1 MALYMS
7 RIKYLR
13 YVEHAVLTNPTYP
26 NCKVNGMNP
35 YDEQIMSMPAM
46 VGACELQYTSK
57 TTTVKHGHYFFFIF
71 NLSNYF
77 HFLYDTLPYLAHHT
91 NNEHKILLP
100 KDHKWMRFQ
109 TEFLAILGYK
119 EFEYAEENVEYE
131 HLYIPSSFTHG
142 KTHEGKWASNEPP
155 SPEAR
160 RIWDMLFTSNNPTL
174 PRKFYVSRRTW
185 IHNDVSNIGTNYTT
199 RRKCINE
206 DQVVDTLTNYGYQE
220 IFCEN
225 MGTLDKIGLFQTA
238 THIIGFIGGGMAN
251 ILFSNS
257 KTAVGCITTPDFLT
271 INKRFVHTMNRTRCQ
286 YADITRHAP
295 HEGPYS
301 LYVRVKITDVS
312 SSYYGKV
319 GEIEAYADGVYT
331 VKMSNNDVAGFAA
344 DGVFATADF
353 SPSQFEALD
362 GGLNSPFV
370 CDLEGLRTLAEYLD
384 KA

>member
-7 RIKYLR
+7 RIKYLHH
-13 YVEHAVLTNPTYP
+13 VEQAVLTNPTYP
-26 NCKVNGMNP
+26 NCKVNGENP

-46 VGACELQYTSK
+46 VGACEPQHISIPTATK
-57 TTTVKHGHYFFFIF
+57 PGHYFFFIF

-91 NNEHKILLP
+91 NTQHKILLP
-100 KDHKWMRFQ
+100 KDHTWLRFQ
-109 TEFLAILGYK
+109 TEFLEILGYK
-119 EFEYAEENVEYE
+119 EFEYAEENMVYE

-160 RIWDMLFTSNNPTL
+160 RIWDMLFTSNNATR

-185 IHNDVSNIGTNYTT
+185 IHNDTSNIGTNYTT

-206 DQVVDTLTNYGYQE
+206 DQVVKLLDECGYEE

-225 MGTLDKIGLFQTA
+225 ISTLHKIGLFQTA

-251 ILFSNS
+251 ILFSPHS
-257 KTAVGCITTPDFLT
+257 TTVGCITTPDFLT
-271 INKRFVHTMNRTRCQ
+271 INKRFKHTMTHTRCR
-286 YADITRHAP
+286 YVDLTTHAP
-295 HEGPYS
+295 YEGPYP
-301 LYVRVKITDVS
+301 LYVRVKITDAVS
-312 SSYYGKV
+312 PYQGKI

-344 DGVFATADF
+344 DGIFAVATF
-353 SPSQFEALD
+353 SPDQFEALD
-362 GGLNSPFV
+362 GGLNSPFI
-370 CDLEGLRTLAEYLD
+370 CDLDGLRLLAENLD
-384 KA
+384 KE